1 LLWFKRV
8 LWILGGLVIIGLLT
22 ATFLVNPFG
31 PSPINDY
38 PTDGTIAIEG
48 MKAPVRVYRDEKGM
62 AYIHAENKADLI
74 MAQGYVTAMDRLF
87 QMQLTRLFSSGRIGE
102 LAGPGAKSV
111 DLKMRTLGFRRNAQK
126 HLTILNEETRQ
137 FLQHYA
143 DGVNAFIRSRPGDLH
158 LAFKLAGI
166 KPEPWHPVDTL
177 TIMYFMGWQSAA
189 NLQHEIVTQML
200 IEKLGPAGAS
210 ELLPLNINPAESEAA
225 SMIKRTD
232 LKMTGLGVD
241 AFAGLASLFDN
252 RRLQVGS
259 NNWVVD
265 AAHSTSGKPIVA
277 NDPHLEA
284 SMLPGPWYPS
294 GLISDHIRA
303 VGVTIPG
310 IPGMVVGRSAAMAF
324 GVTNAYGDSQDLYVE
339 TLDPENENHY
349 LEGDTSVAFQ
359 VIHETLRF
367 KDQDASG
374 GYRQEKIAIRR
385 TRRGPVISDLQL
397 DGLQTDKVMTVRWSA
412 FENMKPSIALER
424 TLSCRSI
431 ECFRNALKSVNY
443 IALNWVFAD
452 ENGDIGWHVSGQL
465 PIRTD
470 GDGTSAY
477 QVVGHEDNWQAWIP
491 FEQMPQATNPAEG
504 WISTANHKTVDHRY
518 PFYYSNYYSTSYRQ
532 RRLMELLGEPGKKG
546 APDHWRYQRDIL
558 NLKAKALAPIMAA
571 ALLGHDDTTAMG
583 RILKT
588 WDATDAVDQPG
599 PTVFHAVFN
608 EFAYLTFIDE
618 LGADLVHTMLSNTYF
633 WEERLVHMM
642 IGNTSPWFDD
652 QVTSD
657 RVETR
662 DDLLHRA
669 ALNIAERMRKE
680 LGNDPQDWH
689 WGKVHRYDFYSP
701 VARSGALKKWL
712 GGGDYP
718 AAGSGDTLCRS
729 LFEYND
735 LRTVAVM
742 ASLRMVVD
750 LGDADK
756 IMAVLP
762 GGVAGRLFHPHTTN
776 QIEPFINGDP
786 VYWWFSDPQIKSH
799 AKHEL
804 ILTSADRP

>member
-1 LLWFKRV
+1 M
-8 LWILGGLVIIGLLT
+8 LWILGGLVITGLLT
-22 ATFLVNPFG
+22 ATLLVNPFG

-38 PTDGTIAIEG
+38 PTDDTIAIER

-74 MAQGYVTAMDRLF
+74 LAQGYVTAMDRLF

-126 HLTILNEETRQ
+126 HITILNEETRQ

-143 DGVNAFIRSRPGDLH
+143 DGVNAFIRSHPGDLH

-189 NLQHEIVTQML
+189 NLRHEIVAQML
-200 IEKLGPAGAS
+200 IEKLGPA
-210 ELLPLNINPAESEAA
+210 
-225 SMIKRTD
+225 
-232 LKMTGLGVD
+232 
-241 AFAGLASLFDN
+241 
-252 RRLQVGS
+252 
-259 NNWVVD
+259 
-265 AAHSTSGKPIVA
+265 
-277 NDPHLEA
+277 
-284 SMLPGPWYPS
+284 
-294 GLISDHIRA
+294 RA
-303 VGVTIPG
+303 
-310 IPGMVVGRSAAMAF
+310 
-324 GVTNAYGDSQDLYVE
+324 QDFFVE

-367 KDQDASG
+367 KDQDAPG

-397 DGLQTDKVMTVRWSA
+397 DGSRTDKVMTVRWSA

-431 ECFRNALKSVNY
+431 ECFRNALQSVNY

-470 GDGTSAY
+470 GDGTIAH

-504 WISTANHKTVDHRY
+504 WIGTANHKTVDHRY
-518 PFYYSNYYSTSYRQ
+518 PFYYSTSYRQ
-532 RRLMELLGEPGKKG
+532 RRLMELLDEPGEKK

-558 NLKAKALAPIMAA
+558 DLKAKALAPIMAD
-571 ALLGHDDTTAMG
+571 ALLGHDDTAAMG

-608 EFAYLTFIDE
+608 KFAYLTFVDE
-618 LGADLVHTMLSNTYF
+618 LGADLVHTILSNTYF

-642 IGNTSPWFDD
+642 IGNTSTWFDD
-652 QVTSD
+652 RATSD

-669 ALNIAERMRKE
+669 ALNVAERMRKE
-680 LGNDPQDWH
+680 LGEDPQRWH
-689 WGKVHRYDFYSP
+689 WGKVHRYNFYSP

-729 LFEYND
+729 FFEYND

-762 GGVAGRLFHPHTTN
+762 GGVAGRLFHPHTTD

-804 ILTSADRP
+804 ILTPADRPES